1 MQGLEVC
8 QKIILVS
15 EKSCN
20 SSYLSGFIN
29 QLFLRAIERSVSN
42 PFVVQETES
51 LLQSQNVCDEALLA
65 AVSSYY

>member
-29 QLFLRAIERSVSN
+29 QLFLRTIERSVSN

-51 LLQSQNVCDEALLA
+51 LLSQNVCDEALLA